1 MRKGFLVPL
10 ALGVLLASAACAR
23 GAPANGADAAVVEEC
38 ANPELPP
45 EILDG
50 PIRASAAPLRVVT
63 ASTATVKL
71 RLAVAA
77 DGPNQELGLM
87 CVLKLRPRHGMIFV
101 FDANAGHEFWMKNTL
116 VPLDMLWAGDD
127 GTITTIAASVPASTR
142 ATADSAVARR
152 FGRGRFVIEL
162 RAGEAAADKLAVG
175 QRLILP
181 PLSADSP

>member
-1 MRKGFLVPL
+1 MRKGCFFPL
-10 ALGVLLASAACAR
+10 AIAALLASTACAR
-23 GAPANGADAAVVEEC
+23 GAAAPDAAIVEDC

-50 PIRASAAPLRVVT
+50 PIAPAAAPLRVVT
-63 ASTATVKL
+63 ASAGALKL

-101 FDANAGHEFWMKNTL
+101 FDSNAGHEFWMKNTL
-116 VPLDMLWAGDD
+116 VPLDMVWAGDD
-127 GTITTIAASVPASTR
+127 GTITTIAANVPASTR
-142 ATADSAVARR
+142 ATADGSIARR

-175 QRLILP
+175 TRLMLP
-181 PLSADSP
+181 PLRADLP